1 MTVATGRLG
10 AARASATVFFIPV
23 VALALGVAVRGE
35 HVAPLSI
42 VGAAVCLAGRV
53 ADPAARPAA
62 ARSTPPPPACLEPA
76 SR

>member
-1 MTVATGRLG
+1 M
-10 AARASATVFFIPV
+10 FFIPV

-42 VGAAVCLAGRV
+42 VGAAVCLVGAWLIR
-53 ADPAARPAA
+53 PRPAA
-62 ARSTPPPPACLEPA
+62 ARRVTTAAAPACLEPA